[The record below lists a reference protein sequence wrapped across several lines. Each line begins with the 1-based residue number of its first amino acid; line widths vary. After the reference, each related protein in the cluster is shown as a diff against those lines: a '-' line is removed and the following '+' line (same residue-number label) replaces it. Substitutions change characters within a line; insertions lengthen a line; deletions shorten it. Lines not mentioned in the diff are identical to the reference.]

1 MADLKGQVA
10 LVTGASR
17 GIGSVIAQYL
27 GEAGVNVGVNYLA
40 SEDSASRVVESVTKA
55 GAEAV
60 LVPAD
65 VSQEAQAQAAVKQVV
80 DRWGRIDILVN
91 NAGITRDKLLLR
103 MTVEDWDRV
112 LDVDLRGAF
121 LCT

>member
-17 GIGSVIAQYL
+17 GIGSDIAQYL

-40 SEDSASRVVESVTKA
+40 SEDAASRVVDSVTKA

-60 LVPAD
+60 LLPAESGGP
-65 VSQEAQAQAAVKQVV
+65 VAKRRAGRNTSFATATRATLERLWTAV
-80 DRWGRIDILVN
+80 
-91 NAGITRDKLLLR
+91 
-103 MTVEDWDRV
+103 
-112 LDVDLRGAF
+112 
-121 LCT
+121 